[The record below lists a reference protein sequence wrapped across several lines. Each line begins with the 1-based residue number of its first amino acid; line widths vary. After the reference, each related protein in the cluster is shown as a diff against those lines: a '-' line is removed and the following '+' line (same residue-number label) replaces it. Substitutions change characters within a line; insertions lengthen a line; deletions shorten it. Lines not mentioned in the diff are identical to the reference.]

1 MQRRAFREWL
11 DEQDDADEFELA
23 TCEGFCQA
31 WRDPDDIGDDYEKY
45 DMELKYETAFGDDA
59 S

>member
-11 DEQDDADEFELA
+11 DEQDDADEFELP

-31 WRDPDDIGDDYEKY
+31 WRDPDDYEKY

>member
-31 WRDPDDIGDDYEKY
+31 WRDPDDYEKY